1 MNISFAAS
9 LFLLDFVDLSKS
21 ELFSKEI
28 MNGVDLFIL
37 LLVVSELPGEHDVVS
52 VLAVWLSDFVGWQ
65 LFVLVGHA
73 IILNKFEHVVISLV
87 EKDKVLEVKS
97 WNVLSLEA
105 DV

>member
-9 LFLLDFVDLSKS
+9 LFLLDFIDLSKS

-65 LFVLVGHA
+65 LFVLMGYA
-73 IILNKFEHVVISLV
+73 IILNKFEHVVIPLV
-87 EKDKVLEVKS
+87 EKDEVLKVKS
-97 WNVLSLEA
+97 
-105 DV
+105 